1 MTNEKFIGEVQTLE
15 NFFTVYCKGKYHIQC
30 HQFETL
36 EYKGVKYDIELNLCK
51 DDNEG
56 MLLMEEVKK
65 NNNKMSNS
73 INMINDDSNVENR
86 RSAMEEERGNLSLSD
101 YELENDVNGDD
112 DDDLFQMDE

>member
-51 DDNEG
+51 DCYSLINYSFDRLKECPHDIKPRCRTCPSPCYEKKEWKK
-56 MLLMEEVKK
+56 LARLMAFSGLKLGLTKIKKFFKINKKEEK
-65 NNNKMSNS
+65 
-73 INMINDDSNVENR
+73 
-86 RSAMEEERGNLSLSD
+86 
-101 YELENDVNGDD
+101 
-112 DDDLFQMDE
+112 